1 MSHHKPKEIRRIC
14 DYIKPEY
21 SMNNLLL
28 ASTSTLFGSPYLSYL
43 IPELRLFFRGVN
55 RITFIPY
62 ARPGGCTENEYTQ
75 KVRHTFGLIDIEVI
89 GLDEVQDPIA
99 VLKES
104 KGIFTGGGN
113 TFLLV
118 QRLYELDLID
128 PLNFVLDQGIPY
140 LGTSAGSNICGWGM
154 HTTNDM
160 PIVHPPSL
168 RTLGRVPFNLNVHY
182 IEPEKN
188 STHMGE
194 TRETRI
200 REFQEQQNVP
210 VVGLP
215 EGTWLRVLNSEI
227 TVKGA
232 HPAVVF
238 PPYESR
244 YDLNTEEKLIL
255 HKAP

>member
-1 MSHHKPKEIRRIC
+1 
-14 DYIKPEY
+14 
-21 SMNNLLL
+21 MNNLIL
-28 ASTSTLFGSPYLSYL
+28 ASTSTLYGQDYLSYL
-43 IPELRLFFRGVN
+43 LPELKLFFQGV
-55 RITFIPY
+55 RCITFVPY
-62 ARPGGCTENEYTQ
+62 ARPGGCSENEYTHKIRNIFAQ
-75 KVRHTFGLIDIEVI
+75 INIEVI
-89 GLDEVQDPIA
+89 GLNEVEDPVAGIHQA
-99 VLKES
+99 

-118 QRLYELDLID
+118 KKLYDLNLMA
-128 PLNFVLDQGIPY
+128 PLNEVLDKGVPY

-168 RTLGRVPFNLNVHY
+168 KTLGRVPFNLNVHY
-182 IEPEKN
+182 IEPERN

-200 REFQEQQNVP
+200 REFQCQQKVP
-210 VVGLP
+210 VVGIP
-215 EGTWLRVLNSEI
+215 EGTWLRVMDSEI

-238 PPYESR
+238 PPNESR
-244 YDLNTEEKLIL
+244 YDINTEEKLIL
-255 HKAP
+255 QKAHD

>member
-1 MSHHKPKEIRRIC
+1 
-14 DYIKPEY
+14 
-21 SMNNLLL
+21 MNNLLL
-28 ASTSTLFGSPYLSYL
+28 ASTSTLFGQEYLSYL
-43 IPELRLFFRGVN
+43 LPELKTFFQGVDC
-55 RITFIPY
+55 ITFVPY
-62 ARPGGCTENEYTQ
+62 ARPGGCSEHEYTQ
-75 KVRHTFGLIDIEVI
+75 KVRDTFGPINIEVI

-128 PLNFVLDQGIPY
+128 PLNYVLDQGVPY

-168 RTLGRVPFNLNVHY
+168 KTLGRVPFNLNVHY
-182 IEPEKN
+182 IEPERN

-200 REFQEQQNVP
+200 REFQCQQKVP
-210 VVGLP
+210 VVGIP
-215 EGTWLRVLNSEI
+215 EGTWLRVMDSEI

-238 PPYESR
+238 PPNESR
-244 YDLNTEEKLIL
+244 YDINTEEKLTL
-255 HKAP
+255 HKAHD

>member
-1 MSHHKPKEIRRIC
+1 
-14 DYIKPEY
+14 
-21 SMNNLLL
+21 MNNLIL

-43 IPELRLFFRGVN
+43 LPELQLFFEGVKC
-55 RITFIPY
+55 ITFIPY
-62 ARPGGCTENEYTQ
+62 ARPGGCFEHEYTQ
-75 KVRHTFGLIDIEVI
+75 KVRETFAKINIEVT
-89 GLDEVQDPIA
+89 GLDEVQDPIQ

-118 QRLYELDLID
+118 KRLYDLNLIE
-128 PLNFVLDQGIPY
+128 PLNWALDKGVPY
-140 LGTSAGSNICGWGM
+140 LGTSAGSNICGLAM

-168 RTLGRVPFNLNVHY
+168 KTLGRVPFNINAHY

-200 REFQEQQNVP
+200 REFQCQQKVP

-215 EGTWLRVLNSEI
+215 EGTWLGVCGSEI
-227 TVKGA
+227 TVYGA

-238 PPYESR
+238 PPDESR
-244 YDLNTEEKLIL
+244 FEINPSEKLML
-255 HKAP
+255 QQTQE

>member
-1 MSHHKPKEIRRIC
+1 
-14 DYIKPEY
+14 
-21 SMNNLLL
+21 MNKLLL
-28 ASTSTLFGSPYLSYL
+28 ASTSTLFGQDYLSYL
-43 IPELRLFFRGVN
+43 LPELKTFFQGVDC
-55 RITFIPY
+55 ITFIPF
-62 ARPGGCTENEYTQ
+62 ARPGGCSENEYTR
-75 KVRHTFGLIDIEVI
+75 KVRKTFEALDIAVI
-89 GLDEVQDPIA
+89 GLDEVIDPIDA
-99 VLKES
+99 LNQA

-118 QRLYELDLID
+118 KRLYDLKLMG
-128 PLNFVLDQGIPY
+128 PLNEALQRGVPY
-140 LGTSAGSNICGWGM
+140 LGTSAGSNICGLGM

-168 RTLGRVPFNLNVHY
+168 KTLGRVPFNINAHY

-200 REFQEQQNVP
+200 REFQEQEKVP

-215 EGTWLRVLNSEI
+215 EGSWLRVQDSVVHL
-227 TVKGA
+227 KGA

-238 PPYESR
+238 PPDQPR
-244 YDLNTEEKLIL
+244 YTVRPDEKLVF
-255 HKAP
+255 

>member
-1 MSHHKPKEIRRIC
+1 
-14 DYIKPEY
+14 
-21 SMNNLLL
+21 MNNLIL
-28 ASTSTLFGSPYLSYL
+28 ASTSTLYGQDYLSYL
-43 IPELRLFFRGVN
+43 LPELKLFFQGV
-55 RITFIPY
+55 RCITFVPY
-62 ARPGGCTENEYTQ
+62 ARPGGCSENEYTHKIRNIFAQ
-75 KVRHTFGLIDIEVI
+75 INIEVI
-89 GLDEVQDPIA
+89 GLNEVEDPVAGIHQA
-99 VLKES
+99 

-118 QRLYELDLID
+118 KKLYDLNLMA
-128 PLNFVLDQGIPY
+128 PLNEVLDKGVPY

-168 RTLGRVPFNLNVHY
+168 KTLGRVPFNLNVHY

-200 REFQEQQNVP
+200 REFQCQQKVP
-210 VVGLP
+210 VVGIP
-215 EGTWLRVLNSEI
+215 EGTWLRVMDSEI

-238 PPYESR
+238 PPNESR
-244 YDLNTEEKLIL
+244 YDINTEEKLIL
-255 HKAP
+255 QKAHD

>member
-1 MSHHKPKEIRRIC
+1 
-14 DYIKPEY
+14 
-21 SMNNLLL
+21 MNNLIL
-28 ASTSTLFGSPYLSYL
+28 ASTSTLYGQDYLSYL
-43 IPELRLFFRGVN
+43 LPELKLFFQGV
-55 RITFIPY
+55 RCITFVPY
-62 ARPGGCTENEYTQ
+62 ARPGGCSENEYTHKIRNIFAQ
-75 KVRHTFGLIDIEVI
+75 INIEVI
-89 GLDEVQDPIA
+89 GLNEVEDPVAGIHQA
-99 VLKES
+99 

-118 QRLYELDLID
+118 KKLYDLNLMA
-128 PLNFVLDQGIPY
+128 PLNEVLDKGVPY

-168 RTLGRVPFNLNVHY
+168 KTLGRVPFNLNVHY
-182 IEPEKN
+182 IEPERN

-200 REFQEQQNVP
+200 REFQCQQKVP
-210 VVGLP
+210 VVGIP
-215 EGTWLRVLNSEI
+215 EGTWLRVMDSEI

-238 PPYESR
+238 PPNESR
-244 YDLNTEEKLIL
+244 YDINTEEKLTL
-255 HKAP
+255 KKAHD

>member
-1 MSHHKPKEIRRIC
+1 
-14 DYIKPEY
+14 
-21 SMNNLLL
+21 MNNLIL
-28 ASTSTLFGSPYLSYL
+28 ASTSTLYGQDYLSYL
-43 IPELRLFFRGVN
+43 LPELKLFFQGV
-55 RITFIPY
+55 RCITFVPY
-62 ARPGGCTENEYTQ
+62 ARPSGCSENQYTHKIRNIFAQ
-75 KVRHTFGLIDIEVI
+75 INIEVI
-89 GLDEVQDPIA
+89 GLNEVEDPVAGIHQA
-99 VLKES
+99 

-118 QRLYELDLID
+118 KKLYDLNLMA
-128 PLNFVLDQGIPY
+128 PLNEVLDKGVPY

-168 RTLGRVPFNLNVHY
+168 KTLGRVPFNLNVHY

-200 REFQEQQNVP
+200 REFQCQQKVP
-210 VVGLP
+210 VVGIP
-215 EGTWLRVLNSEI
+215 EGTWLRVMDSEI

-238 PPYESR
+238 PSNESR
-244 YDLNTEEKLIL
+244 YDINTEEKLIL
-255 HKAP
+255 QKAHD